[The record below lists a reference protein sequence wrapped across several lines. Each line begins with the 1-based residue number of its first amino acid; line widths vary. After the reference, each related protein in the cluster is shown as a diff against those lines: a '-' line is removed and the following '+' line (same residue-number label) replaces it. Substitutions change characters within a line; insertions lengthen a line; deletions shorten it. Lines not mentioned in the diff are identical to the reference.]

1 MDGSKSIERHRQAQ
15 ARLRPASEHRR
26 IFIRDLVLSARIGVW
41 AHEKT
46 QEQRIRINVDLDV
59 ADTPVDTDSLD
70 TVVCYNT
77 VIEGIRDI
85 IANGHV
91 HLAET
96 LAERIA
102 ALCLEDGRV
111 FTARVRVEKL
121 DVVPDAASVGVEI
134 VRKREMSGISP
145 CK

>member
-1 MDGSKSIERHRQAQ
+1 MDGSKTPKRHGQTNEPPLTAQ
-15 ARLRPASEHRR
+15 GCRR
-26 IFIRDLVLSARIGVW
+26 IFIRDLVLPARIGVW

-46 QEQRIRINVDLDV
+46 QAQRVRLNVDLEV
-59 ADTPVDTDSLD
+59 ADTPVEGDSLD
-70 TVVCYNT
+70 SVVCYNRI
-77 VIEGIRDI
+77 IEGIRDI

-102 ALCLEDGRV
+102 ALCLEDERV
-111 FTARVRVEKL
+111 FAVRVRVEKL
-121 DVVPDAASVGVEI
+121 DVVTDAASVGVELDRR
-134 VRKREMSGISP
+134 RKMSVISP

>member
-1 MDGSKSIERHRQAQ
+1 MDGSKTVKRDGQGHD
-15 ARLRPASEHRR
+15 RPLAAHGHRR

-59 ADTPVDTDSLD
+59 ADTPVDGDSLD
-70 TVVCYNT
+70 SVVCYNEI
-77 VIEGIRDI
+77 IEGLRGI
-85 IANGHV
+85 ITNGHI

-111 FTARVRVEKL
+111 FTARIRVEKL

-134 VRKREMSGISP
+134 VRRRDMP
-145 CK
+145 A